1 MSKSWVCFFAF
12 FTYVNHLNNNNIF
25 TLDIVE
31 ESGSSNGSAQSTT
44 NSPPQAFRLLEVN
57 LLLAADA
64 LLCES
69 YSRKANPRFFH
80 FGLSA
85 DPYTITSTNPSASEN
100 ENMASN
106 FKGSSQECLKELQTK
121 LI

>member
-1 MSKSWVCFFAF
+1 M
-12 FTYVNHLNNNNIF
+12 
-25 TLDIVE
+25 VE

-57 LLLAADA
+57 LLFAADA

-80 FGLSA
+80 LGLSA
-85 DPYTITSTNPSASEN
+85 DPYTITSTNPSTRGEKKKKKNQN
-100 ENMASN
+100 EN
-106 FKGSSQECLKELQTK
+106 FKAAKWIQAAFLHTNENLMKFYKIQLILLKQQ
-121 LI
+121 